1 MRLSDKRF
9 FRDSVWVMP
18 LDRKAASRRKWDPIL
33 AKVSKFFAKFL
44 SEIPFLF
51 LAGVLFNSI
60 WILPNRL
67 PPLFPNFSQIF
78 KESHFTV
85 RTLQRL
91 KHTKIPFYRIP
102 ILPRELCSGK
112 TQSSGKVGV
121 GSWPQETSRSLFED
135 CFH

>member
-1 MRLSDKRF
+1 MTKISE
-9 FRDSVWVMP
+9 
-18 LDRKAASRRKWDPIL
+18 
-33 AKVSKFFAKFL
+33 FFAKFL

-102 ILPRELCSGK
+102 ILPRELCSAALRY
-112 TQSSGKVGV
+112 SSAAL
-121 GSWPQETSRSLFED
+121 RSNSEFPGMSAALLREVAQR
-135 CFH
+135 FHKRRFT

>member
-1 MRLSDKRF
+1 MYRELFSKKSPRKIKATVIGTDCLGWVFHNIVALYRF
-9 FRDSVWVMP
+9 LP
-18 LDRKAASRRKWDPIL
+18 IKWDPIL

-51 LAGVLFNSI
+51 LAGILFNSI

-91 KHTKIPFYRIP
+91 KHSKIPFYRIP
-102 ILPRELCSGK
+102 ILPRELCSLK
-112 TQSSGKVGV
+112 KVF
-121 GSWPQETSRSLFED
+121 PPP
-135 CFH
+135 